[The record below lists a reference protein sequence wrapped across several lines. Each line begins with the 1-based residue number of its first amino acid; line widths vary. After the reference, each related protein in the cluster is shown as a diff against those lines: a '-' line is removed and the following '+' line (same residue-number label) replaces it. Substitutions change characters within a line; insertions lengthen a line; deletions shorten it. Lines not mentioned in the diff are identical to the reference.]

1 MAEMRTGRWMGVALA
16 ALCLTGCSMM
26 PVASARLALAPVV
39 VGVAVSQL
47 EGSLSGGTVV
57 EVTGEHLAE
66 VTEVTIDGRAAEI
79 VDRSASTIQVMSP
92 PSVDWHPGS
101 VPLLVHVEEEVIAS
115 FDFVYTATTAVDRQ
129 LAYAFAHWNDYN
141 LAQYGDFNVWGGDCM
156 NFVSQTLVARGWA
169 PTADWFNDAQEDWAP
184 AFVHVPS
191 FDDWLTAH
199 PEYGAVKLA
208 HTDRSVAKV
217 GDIVVFDW
225 DADGSLDH
233 AQVISDV
240 HGTGD
245 SIRIAMVG
253 HNLDTTYRDLD
264 AALATQGGPDAQA
277 WIWSIPS

>member
-1 MAEMRTGRWMGVALA
+1 MGAALA
-16 ALCLTGCSMM
+16 ALCLTGCSMV
-26 PVASARLALAPVV
+26 PDASTRLAFAPVV

-47 EGSLSGGTVV
+47 EGSLSGGTVLK
-57 EVTGEHLAE
+57 VTGEHLAE
-66 VTEVTIDGRAAEI
+66 VTEVAIGGRAAEI
-79 VDRSASTIQVMSP
+79 VDRSASTIQVVSP
-92 PSVDWHPGS
+92 PSVDWHPGRTA
-101 VPLLVHVEEEVIAS
+101 PLLVLVEEEVIAS
-115 FDFVYTATTAVDRQ
+115 FDFVYNATTAVDRQ

-156 NFVSQTLVARGWA
+156 NFVSQTLVARGWT

-199 PEYGAVKLA
+199 PEYGAVKVA
-208 HTDRSVAKV
+208 HTDRSAAKV
-217 GDIVVFDW
+217 GDIVVLDW

-233 AQVISDV
+233 AQVISDI

-253 HNLDTTYRDLD
+253 HNLDTSYRDLD